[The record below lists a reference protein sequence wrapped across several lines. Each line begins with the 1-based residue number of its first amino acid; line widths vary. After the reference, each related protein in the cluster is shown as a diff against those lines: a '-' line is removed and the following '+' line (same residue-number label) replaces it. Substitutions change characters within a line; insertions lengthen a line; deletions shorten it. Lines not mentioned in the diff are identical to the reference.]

1 MSRIPKI
8 INQTEKLISLK
19 RPHWIY
25 LLEGIFWLLILTIL
39 GFVIDYFLY
48 QYAGSQVGANSLL
61 LDVDLWFVQFD
72 EDNTPIPW
80 IFAFTGIA
88 IFLPYFLIYISQEI
102 ALTDQR
108 IIHKKGLIF
117 VTIDQVDLEDIR
129 AEHVYHGL
137 LGWFIG
143 YGSIRLDC
151 RFIDD
156 VHLPAINHPYQMVKA
171 SHNARLKHP
180 QIKYD
185 LDEFHDNI
193 DDIETKRQ
201 ETQRKEKLRR
211 LKQKMK
217 MNFRKA
223 H

>member
-25 LLEGIFWLLILTIL
+25 LLEGVFWLLILTIL
-39 GFVIDYFLY
+39 GFVIDHFLY
-48 QYAGSQVGANSLL
+48 QYAGSRIGANPLL
-61 LDVDLWFVQFD
+61 LDVDLWFVKFD

-80 IFAFTGIA
+80 IFAFTGAA
-88 IFLPYFLIYISQEI
+88 IFWPYFLIYISQEI

-180 QIKYD
+180 LIDYD
-185 LDEFHDNI
+185 LDEFHTNI
-193 DDIETKRQ
+193 ESIETKRQ
-201 ETQRKEKLRR
+201 EMQRKEKLRR

-223 H
+223 K